1 MGTMG
6 SQGIARWQHY
16 CLFDLHSATWKQEQE
31 AGRRAGIDTKEKER
45 SRWLS
50 EPPIENIKDRAH
62 ACEIHDA
69 SLRER

>member
-50 EPPIENIKDRAH
+50 EPP
-62 ACEIHDA
+62 
-69 SLRER
+69 REH